1 MHERNKLVSAA
12 VAAAGIGTSIT
23 LLDGDARTAVSAS
36 HRLGCEVGAIANSLL
51 FDCGGEPLLVM
62 SSGAGRVNTELVS
75 HRLGLVELRMA
86 TPEFVLRVTG
96 QAIGGVAP
104 TGHPRRLGTV
114 IDRSLANYP
123 LIWTAA
129 GTPDSVMS
137 MTFLQLLSL
146 TQGVAIRV
154 R

>member
-1 MHERNKLVSAA
+1 MHQRNELVAAA
-12 VAAAGIGTSIT
+12 VAAAGIYTTIT
-23 LLDGDARTAVSAS
+23 MLAEDAKTAVSAANQI
-36 HRLGCEVGAIANSLL
+36 GCEVGAIANSLV
-51 FDCGGEPLLVM
+51 FDCSGEPLLVM
-62 SSGAGRVNTELVS
+62 SSGAGKVNTDLVS
-75 HRLGLVELRMA
+75 HRLGLATLRKA
-86 TPEFVLRVTG
+86 SPDFVRRVTG

-104 TGHPRRLGTV
+104 TGHPRKVGTV

-129 GTPDSVMS
+129 GTPDSVMP

-146 TQGVAIRV
+146 TEGVAIRV